1 MGLLLISLRLGR
13 VDLARAVEG
22 VGALA
27 MLPSD
32 LMLME
37 TIYRP
42 KTWYFWY
49 VVLLLIDF

>member
-1 MGLLLISLRLGR
+1 MRLLLISLRLGKL
-13 VDLARAVEG
+13 DLARAVEG

-32 LMLME
+32 LILME

-42 KTWYFWY
+42 QTMVFL
-49 VVLLLIDF
+49 VCGSFAC